1 MQNNKLCSE
10 KFEYKWVIA
19 AMCFLMVFAGL
30 GFCSSAKSLY
40 IAPITDALGF
50 SRSAFSI
57 NDSCRF
63 VTTTI
68 ANMFFGAMVTKFGTK
83 RLIGAGMLCLIISSL
98 LYSFATT
105 LSVFYLG
112 GVFLG
117 LGVAWTTTTMVGVV
131 INRWFTKNKGT
142 VLGAV
147 LASNGI
153 GAALAIHIATPIIYQ
168 EGNPFGYQ
176 ESYQLV
182 ALILAVVTVVIMIF
196 YKENPPVA
204 DLNEEVEGDSK
215 AKKKAENW
223 EGFDFSESL
232 KKPYFYALMICIF
245 VRMLVSVGGIVTPYF
260 TDVGLDPAFV
270 ASAFSMLVIVL
281 AVCKF
286 VIGFIYDKLGLK
298 TAINICLVAGLLAN
312 LALFFVT
319 NSMTGKILTISY
331 SVLGAVATPIETV
344 MLPIL
349 VLDLFGQK
357 SYNKT
362 LGIIVSVTTA
372 GQALGTPLMNI
383 SYDLWNNY
391 MVSFAISMVA
401 SVIIVIVLNMAM
413 FASTREKRS
422 MKIQ

>member
-1 MQNNKLCSE
+1 
-10 KFEYKWVIA
+10 
-19 AMCFLMVFAGL
+19 
-30 GFCSSAKSLY
+30 
-40 IAPITDALGF
+40 
-50 SRSAFSI
+50 
-57 NDSCRF
+57 
-63 VTTTI
+63 
-68 ANMFFGAMVTKFGTK
+68 
-83 RLIGAGMLCLIISSL
+83 
-98 LYSFATT
+98 
-105 LSVFYLG
+105 
-112 GVFLG
+112 
-117 LGVAWTTTTMVGVV
+117 
-131 INRWFTKNKGT
+131 
-142 VLGAV
+142 
-147 LASNGI
+147 
-153 GAALAIHIATPIIYQ
+153 
-168 EGNPFGYQ
+168 
-176 ESYQLV
+176 
-182 ALILAVVTVVIMIF
+182 
-196 YKENPPVA
+196 
-204 DLNEEVEGDSK
+204 
-215 AKKKAENW
+215 
-223 EGFDFSESL
+223 
-232 KKPYFYALMICIF
+232 
-245 VRMLVSVGGIVTPYF
+245 
-260 TDVGLDPAFV
+260 
-270 ASAFSMLVIVL
+270 MLVIVL